1 MAGNLRTDRSA
12 SYAAAI
18 LARAAIVA
26 AAVVAAGLLLAAVAP
41 SAALGPYPSLGSE
54 CGVFGEPGDEVQS
67 NAASLGD
74 QRAWNQDVSDAPVD
88 PSSDAIIGYINGHG
102 GSELHPDFGSPREY
116 GFPYRVV
123 GKRQKRT
130 RVRFTAYGEE
140 SDHGKYRVPLG
151 SPVEGGK
158 NSDGDRHVLAYDRA
172 RCKLYELYRAFPKK
186 SRKRWQ
192 ADAGVIW
199 DLRSAALRADG
210 YTSADAAGLP
220 IFPGLIRYDEVRSG
234 RVEHAIRV
242 TFDSTRDA
250 WVHPGSHCAGDTDN
264 PAAPP
269 MGMRLRMRAGYDISG
284 INGDARVIAEA
295 LKRYGMIVA
304 DNGSNWFFG
313 GTSDRRWNDDNL
325 NQLKQIPG
333 SAFEV
338 VRSQADVHAC

>member
-1 MAGNLRTDRSA
+1 VG
-12 SYAAAI
+12 
-18 LARAAIVA
+18 
-26 AAVVAAGLLLAAVAP
+26 
-41 SAALGPYPSLGSE
+41 
-54 CGVFGEPGDEVQS
+54 S

-88 PSSDAIIGYINGHG
+88 PSSEAIIDYINEHG

-116 GFPYRVV
+116 GLPYRVV
-123 GKRQKRT
+123 GKRQKRIK
-130 RVRFTAYGEE
+130 VRFTAYGDE
-140 SDHGKYRVPLG
+140 SDRGRYRVPLG

-158 NSDGDRHVLAYDRA
+158 NADGDRHVLAYDRA
-172 RCKLYELYRAFPKK
+172 RCKLYELYRAFPRR
-186 SRKRWQ
+186 SHKRWE
-192 ADAGVIW
+192 ADSGVIW

-220 IFPGLIRYDEVRSG
+220 IFPGLVRYDEVRSG

-250 WVHPGSHCAGDTDN
+250 WLHPASHCAGDTPN
-264 PAAPP
+264 PDAPP
-269 MGMRLRMRAGYDISG
+269 MGMRLRMRSGYDIST

-295 LKRYGMIVA
+295 LKRYGLIVA

-313 GTSDRRWNDDNL
+313 GSSDRRWNDDNL
-325 NQLKQIPG
+325 NQLKRIPG

-338 VRSQADVHAC
+338 VRSQADVHTC